1 MTKQHSPLLLVWR
14 QRHGY
19 PRDHQWLYQQIL
31 ETSYFQQILP
41 ATHGWNW
48 ASLPARYQPS
58 IRADVDEDK
67 ETNATKIKENKS
79 FGVQVMRTVPLSLGP
94 LAIIKKNI
102 TGYTSVGG
110 WKQQH
115 IPFWQCLHHSNSC
128 SNPETEVACILP
140 DCQLQCQWLLWAQRV
155 LSHHALAQLTTSHCG
170 ELQFPILQVY
180 PFRLFVSAKYAFIKL
195 MLRMYPPAAISLCET
210 L

>member
-1 MTKQHSPLLLVWR
+1 MLTK
-14 QRHGY
+14 
-19 PRDHQWLYQQIL
+19 
-31 ETSYFQQILP
+31 
-41 ATHGWNW
+41 
-48 ASLPARYQPS
+48 
-58 IRADVDEDK
+58 
-67 ETNATKIKENKS
+67 TNATKIKENKS
-79 FGVQVMRTVPLSLGP
+79 FGVQVMRTIPQSLGP
-94 LAIIKKNI
+94 LAILKKNI

-170 ELQFPILQVY
+170 ELQFPIPQVY
-180 PFRLFVSAKYAFIKL
+180 PFHLFVSAKYAFIKL